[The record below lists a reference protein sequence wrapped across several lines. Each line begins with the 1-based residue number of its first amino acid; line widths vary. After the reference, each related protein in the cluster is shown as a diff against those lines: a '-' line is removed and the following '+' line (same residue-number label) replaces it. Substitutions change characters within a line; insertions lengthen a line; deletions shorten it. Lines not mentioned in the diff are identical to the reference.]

1 VAASTLVYQL
11 LPAGTSRA
19 QRICSHM
26 EHTQDLLLPG
36 WRSEH
41 AGRDS
46 SCRHSDRDAYDRRSV
61 TAALLNLGGAEIV
74 GSPEEPTTVRYG
86 RVRRVLDRLTDLPRI
101 VRLIMVTALAEA
113 MPAVVR
119 VRRGWCAA
127 TNLITSTREGH
138 FRGRRLE
145 AAEPIDRL

>member
-86 RVRRVLDRLTDLPRI
+86 RVRRVLDRLTDLPRR
-101 VRLIMVTALAEA
+101 VDHNRRHVGPQHTPDGHAHSGSMAMFTEPAPRYRHNKVTAEDHE
-113 MPAVVR
+113 VR
-119 VRRGWCAA
+119 GAA
-127 TNLITSTREGH
+127 
-138 FRGRRLE
+138 
-145 AAEPIDRL
+145 